1 MSKRIRRRHIP
12 EQKVALVRQH
22 VVDLCSR
29 LSRSNKQLEALVPAF
44 NAHPQYSRVYVRAG
58 CHAGPRRRC

>member
-1 MSKRIRRRHIP
+1 MSKRTRRRHTP
-12 EQKVALVRQH
+12 EQKVALVRRH
-22 VVDLCSR
+22 VVLCSR

-44 NAHPQYSRVYVRAG
+44 NAHPQYSRMYVRAG